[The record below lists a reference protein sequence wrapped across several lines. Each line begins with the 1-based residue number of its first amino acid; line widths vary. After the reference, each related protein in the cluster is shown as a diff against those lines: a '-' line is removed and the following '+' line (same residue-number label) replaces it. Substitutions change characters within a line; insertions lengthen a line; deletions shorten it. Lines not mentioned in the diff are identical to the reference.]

1 MILTLSRAMEILIT
15 GGAGFIGSH
24 LVEKILSESDD
35 NVVIYDNFSFGS
47 SENIKDLTDNDRI
60 EAVEG
65 DILNENDVRKYV
77 DSADRIFH
85 LAAVAG
91 VGNVVSNP
99 IKTLEVN
106 IDGTRNVL
114 SAAAEDSTPTFIP
127 STSDIYGKSTSV
139 PFSEDADR
147 VMGPTTV
154 PRWAYATAKVL
165 DEYFARGYNDQ
176 DDLPVVIGRPFNI
189 AGPRQR
195 SQPGTVIPTFV
206 ELALENE
213 PITVYGDGTQ
223 TRSFTHVEDAVDAI
237 YHLMMTEDAYGE
249 AFNIGTKSRISMLE
263 LAELIVEL
271 TDSNSSVETVPYE
284 EVYEREF
291 DDPPHK
297 EPDISKLQSTIDYE
311 PQNSLKDI
319 IEDVIEESVEQIT
332 V

>member
-1 MILTLSRAMEILIT
+1 MEILIT

-35 NVVIYDNFSFGS
+35 NIVVYDNFSSGS
-47 SENIKDLTDNDRI
+47 PDNIKNLDDDNRI
-60 EAVEG
+60 ETVEG
-65 DILNENDVRKYV
+65 DILNESDVREHVKR
-77 DSADRIFH
+77 ADQVFH

-114 SAAAEDSTPTFIP
+114 SAAAEDATPTFIP
-127 STSDIYGKSTSV
+127 STSDIYGKSTAV
-139 PFSEDADR
+139 PFSEDDDR
-147 VMGPTTV
+147 LMGPTTV

-206 ELALENE
+206 ELTLKDE

-237 YHLMMTEDAYGE
+237 YHLMTTEEAYGE
-249 AFNIGTKSRISMLE
+249 AFNIGTKNRVTMLE
-263 LAELIVEL
+263 LAERIVEL

-297 EPDISKLQSTIDYE
+297 EPDISKLQSTIQYE
-311 PQNSLKDI
+311 PQYSLDDI
-319 IEDVIEESVEQIT
+319 ITDVIEESKKQVT
-332 V
+332 A